1 MKQLY
6 TSIFTAAL
14 LFTYSGN
21 AQCTPPAITGTTAP
35 TAPICAGTSATFTA
49 TSDSGTIAWFNA
61 ATGGTQV
68 GTGGTFNSP
77 PLSAAASYWVE
88 AQGALVL
95 GTPQSGGGK
104 TTHGNSGSA
113 VAAASNPWGLVF
125 NATQPFI
132 LNSVEVYLSSGT
144 PGDIVVQLK
153 NSNFDIIATTT
164 VSAPAGGTNSNPVTF
179 VIPLNFDIP
188 VGTGY
193 RLVADSGPAM
203 IRDFSSGVTFPYPI
217 GTVGSITQGT
227 INDSNTNSGL
237 YYLFYNWNF
246 TPYTPCASARQEVSV
261 NVNVTSQPTANAHTF
276 CGAATVAELEATGTD
291 LKWYAG
297 STGGTQLEDDTALT
311 TTTYYVSQTIDG
323 CESTRKSVPVTIT
336 PLPAAPVVP
345 SQSFCGSATVEQL
358 NDLGAN
364 FSWFANETDTTP
376 LTDETA
382 LATNTYYVSQTV
394 NSCESTRTEVS
405 VTINTVPDAPEADTH
420 TFCGTATVAQLTAD
434 GDNLTWYATETAA
447 NSLSNDTPLST
458 HTYYVSQ
465 GAGSCESGRT
475 PVQVIVND
483 IPDAPTANANIFC
496 NNGTA
501 GELEAEGDNLQ
512 WYISDTEAGPMD
524 DEDVLTNG
532 TYYVSQT
539 VNGCESTRTEV
550 SVSIT
555 VVAEPVAEDE
565 QDFTAGQT
573 IADLD
578 VTGTGLIW
586 YDADGNELDPS
597 TVLVDGTTYFVRQ
610 VIDGCE
616 GPLTSVTA
624 NEALSI
630 SNNTLPG
637 LSFYPNPVTDKLML
651 THSSPITDA
660 TVYDI
665 LGQKLMVKNFN
676 TTDAVVDFSALSAG
690 TYIVSVTSGIT
701 TATIKVVKK

>member
-14 LFTYSGN
+14 LFTYAGN
-21 AQCTPPAITGTTAP
+21 AQCTPPVITGTTAP

-49 TSDSGTIAWFNA
+49 TSDSGTLAWFNA

-88 AQGALVL
+88 AQGELIL

-376 LTDETA
+376 LTGETA

-465 GAGSCESGRT
+465 SAGSCESGRT